1 MSFTINIENWT
12 QAVNSMLEQGSRS
25 HVDRELYECEL
36 ALNLHGVPT
45 RFSCSGHTDRMPAFP
60 YIIVGQNGNTLLP
73 KYLTIM
79 SIEPLSEKAIR
90 LQCDILSQEAELGQ
104 NLLQLID
111 AFYNVRGK
119 LSSFGRRLVIQAHG
133 LCQYLLLNQ
142 GSIVGLYDRGDY
154 LKEFVS
160 FTTFLKDYLQ

>member
-1 MSFTINIENWT
+1 
-12 QAVNSMLEQGSRS
+12 MLPE
-25 HVDRELYECEL
+25 
-36 ALNLHGVPT
+36 
-45 RFSCSGHTDRMPAFP
+45 
-60 YIIVGQNGNTLLP
+60 
-73 KYLTIM
+73 YLTIM
-79 SIEPLSEKAIR
+79 SMGPLSEKAIR
-90 LQCDILSQEAELGQ
+90 LQYDILSQKVELGQ

-142 GSIVGLYDRGDY
+142 GSIIGLYDRGDY

>member
-1 MSFTINIENWT
+1 MDLTINLENWS
-12 QAVNSMLEQGSRS
+12 QSVDGMIEQNGRS
-25 HVDRELYECEL
+25 HVDRIMYECEL

-45 RFSCSGHTDRMPAFP
+45 RYSCCGHADRLPPFP
-60 YIIVGQNGNTLLP
+60 YIIVGQNENTILP
-73 KYLTIM
+73 AYLALM
-79 SIEPLSEKAIR
+79 SMEPLSQKAIR
-90 LQCDILSQEAELGQ
+90 LQCDIVSEMAELGQ

-119 LSSFGRRLVIQAHG
+119 SSSFGRRFVIQAHG

-142 GSIVGLYDRGDY
+142 GSIVGFYDREDY